1 MKAKRVV
8 IAGMGFGGLS
18 AAKSLAGSGLEIVM
32 VDRHNYHLF
41 QPLLYQVATAGL
53 EQESIAYPVRA
64 LARQWKETRFH
75 LGEVS
80 GVDFDGKRL
89 LLVDGELSYDYLVL
103 AAGSRTNFFGIPG
116 IEQHAFDLKKLSQ
129 AEELRNHILLLF
141 ERAAKEPDPLQ
152 RSALLTFIIVGGG
165 PTGVEFAGALRE
177 LSQHVLSRDYPE
189 ISPKETR
196 VILVEAAAEDAPGE

>member
-18 AAKSLAGSGLEIVM
+18 AAKALAGSGLEIVM

-75 LGEVS
+75 LG
-80 GVDFDGKRL
+80 
-89 LLVDGELSYDYLVL
+89 
-103 AAGSRTNFFGIPG
+103 
-116 IEQHAFDLKKLSQ
+116 
-129 AEELRNHILLLF
+129 
-141 ERAAKEPDPLQ
+141 
-152 RSALLTFIIVGGG
+152 
-165 PTGVEFAGALRE
+165 
-177 LSQHVLSRDYPE
+177 
-189 ISPKETR
+189 
-196 VILVEAAAEDAPGE
+196 